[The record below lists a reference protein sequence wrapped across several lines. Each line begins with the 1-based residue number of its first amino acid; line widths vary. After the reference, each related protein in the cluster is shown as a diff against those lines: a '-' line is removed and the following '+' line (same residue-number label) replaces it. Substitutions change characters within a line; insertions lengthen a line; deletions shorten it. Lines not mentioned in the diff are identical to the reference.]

1 MPSSQLP
8 GFALGDR
15 YRSAVPA
22 IVGVEVADS
31 ADRGLGDRR
40 CARLCAV
47 GRSDLP
53 GGCPVAADPDQG
65 PGGCQCQ
72 GAVCPDSA
80 GSAGSRRQRAGS
92 LLRQA
97 GVFRSPSRAIPAIE
111 RRGPVPEQAF
121 GSSTRMPSACSR
133 RTLKKGPPGGAFLPL
148 VHAVSPGHGWCR
160 HSQRHARVDHRERAP
175 ANPGRPPGTVS
186 TVACTS
192 SRISKASVPVTR
204 LARKARSP
212 GCWKRTAS
220 GRAGLRMSSGRCAG
234 G

>member
-1 MPSSQLP
+1 M
-8 GFALGDR
+8 
-15 YRSAVPA
+15 
-22 IVGVEVADS
+22 ADS

-40 CARLCAV
+40 CARLRAV

-72 GAVCPDSA
+72 RAVCPDSA

-111 RRGPVPEQAF
+111 RRGLVPRAGFLEVQPGCLQHAA
-121 GSSTRMPSACSR
+121 GG
-133 RTLKKGPPGGAFLPL
+133 LEEGPPGGAFLPL

-160 HSQRHARVDHRERAP
+160 HSQRHARVDHRERAS
-175 ANPGRPPGTVS
+175 ANPGRPPG
-186 TVACTS
+186 AY
-192 SRISKASVPVTR
+192 R
-204 LARKARSP
+204 RSP
-212 GCWKRTAS
+212 AIP
-220 GRAGLRMSSGRCAG
+220 RAGYRRQACQLPGYQGGQDRPVAGSGQHPAG
-234 G
+234 RPGG